1 MARKLVDELQKVYNS
16 HNFIYYTTDKKEN
29 LYCNNGRRIFTFI
42 ILCLLLQYIISFAT
56 TPKSGQPGSGQ
67 PSEHRSA
74 VQGRGFHGHP
84 RAATTATSACK
95 HKRQEHDT
103 AHPGHL
109 SQCRKPSQL
118 AAATVAA
125 TSFPSRL

>member
-1 MARKLVDELQKVYNS
+1 MARKQVDELQKVDNS
-16 HNFIYYTTDKKEN
+16 QNFIYYTTDKKEN

-103 AHPGHL
+103 AHSL
-109 SQCRKPSQL
+109 ACRKPSQL